1 MRAHVL
7 QHVPFEGL
15 GSIESWLSAR
25 HARVTATRFFEDPS
39 LPEAADFDL
48 LIALGGPMSV
58 NEEDLL
64 PWLRAEKRFIA
75 QAIALGCPV
84 LGICLGAQLIA
95 SALGTRV
102 YPGPHKEI
110 GWHPVY
116 GIRAEPGSFAFP
128 GEFLAFHWHGETFD
142 LPPGAVCLAS
152 SDACRHQAFRFGRN
166 VLGLQSHLET
176 TPASLSALVE
186 RCRDELS
193 AGGAYVQTEDS
204 LRDAPPQTYAA
215 VNAQM
220 SAVLD
225 ALVSDKATPLAPP
238 FESDTVQGAATHAL
252 HRT

>member
-15 GSIESWLSAR
+15 GSIEPWLTAR
-25 HARVTATRFFEDPS
+25 RARVTWTRFFEDPS
-39 LPEAADFDL
+39 LPGAADVDL

-58 NEEDLL
+58 NDESLL
-64 PWLRAEKRFIA
+64 PWLRAEKSFIA
-75 QAIALGCPV
+75 RAISLGRPV

-95 SALGTRV
+95 NALGARV

-116 GIRAEPGSFAFP
+116 GAPAEGGPLAFP

-166 VLGLQSHLET
+166 ALGLQFHLET
-176 TPASLSALVE
+176 TPASLGALVE
-186 RCRDELS
+186 RCRDELI
-193 AGGAYVQTEDS
+193 AGGAYVQTEDA

-215 VNAQM
+215 VNSRM

-225 ALVSDKATPLAPP
+225 ALVSDKTAPRLP
-238 FESDTVQGAATHAL
+238 SFESATGQGAAPHA
-252 HRT
+252 